1 MAHHHK
7 SNTAVEGDPDTG
19 HSRGMPERPDQ
30 DELQQRTE
38 ADRQEV
44 AATAAEQT
52 RQAPEA
58 HIAEW
63 TQRLLRVAPELPPDQ
78 ARSFVHD
85 LYFAAQ
91 RALDREVWEAD
102 FERDE

>member
-7 SNTAVEGDPDTG
+7 SNTAVEGGPDTG
-19 HSRGMPERPDQ
+19 HSRGMPERPDE
-30 DELQQRTE
+30 DELEERTE
-38 ADRQEV
+38 ADRQEL
-44 AATAAEQT
+44 AATAAAQT
-52 RQAPEA
+52 RRAPEA

-63 TQRLLRVAPELPPDQ
+63 TQRLLREAPQMPREQ
-78 ARSFVHD
+78 AEGFVYD

-91 RALDREVWEAD
+91 RALDTEVWEAD